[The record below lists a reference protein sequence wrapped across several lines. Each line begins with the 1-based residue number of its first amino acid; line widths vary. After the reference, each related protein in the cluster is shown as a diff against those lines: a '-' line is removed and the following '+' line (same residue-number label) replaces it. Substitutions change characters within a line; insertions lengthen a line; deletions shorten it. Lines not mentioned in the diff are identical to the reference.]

1 MASIIE
7 MTKEL
12 EERLNQEDSIDLERL
27 DETFG
32 DDTQP
37 VSFEEFTKDIR
48 KHTLKIEPKG

>member
-12 EERLNQEDSIDLERL
+12 EERLNQEDSMDSERL

-37 VSFEEFTKDIR
+37 VSFEEFTKDVI

>member
-12 EERLNQEDSIDLERL
+12 VDRLIQEDSVDSERH

-37 VSFEEFTKDIR
+37 VSFEEFTKDIL